1 MIKSM
6 LDSTPCVVQL
16 PIGSEE
22 NFLGVIDLVRMEA
35 IIWDNEDL
43 GATFQTVRAYPET
56 LKNEMDSLEAK
67 HRASLG
73 FFRSD
78 DIESRL

>member
-1 MIKSM
+1 MDMIKSM

-35 IIWDNEDL
+35 IVWDNEDL
-43 GATFQTVRAYPET
+43 GATFQTV
-56 LKNEMDSLEAK
+56 
-67 HRASLG
+67 G
-73 FFRSD
+73 
-78 DIESRL
+78 IELHGTRITSCL